1 MMSSCGVDR
10 CCGIPGIRLRMA
22 TPRKQA
28 LASVLERLCHLA
40 FVATLAA
47 ALAWAGSPRG
57 LADDDAPAD
66 ADAEAAVR
74 AAAVAY
80 AEAFNAGDMDAV
92 AAQWAER
99 AELVEADTQLV
110 GRERIVA
117 AIKAGRAK
125 SPNVRMVIEVDD
137 VKFITSGLARVT
149 GRLAVRYR
157 ESGPMVTSE
166 FSSLRVLEQGRW
178 VLAESLV
185 LSAPQASLGDVGW
198 MTGTWKGTTVSGE
211 PLTIRIAQEL
221 DGMGVISRL
230 TVGPA
235 DSPLLTA
242 IDVIQ
247 ADAVT
252 GRLRSWTF
260 DSTGSRAEGVLM
272 SDGSSFNRVV
282 EGIPAAGSGAGE
294 SRWVQV
300 ITPLDANRIA
310 MQSIERSIDGQPI
323 PDTDVIILTRDTP

>member
-1 MMSSCGVDR
+1 MMSSRGVDR
-10 CCGIPGIRLRMA
+10 CCGIPVFRRGQA
-22 TPRKQA
+22 TPRERS
-28 LASVLERLCHLA
+28 LAAMIERLCHIA

-47 ALAWAGSPRG
+47 ALAWAGRSRG
-57 LADDDAPAD
+57 LAADADGD

-80 AEAFNAGDMDAV
+80 AEAFNAGDMEAL
-92 AAQWAER
+92 AAQWAEQ
-99 AELVEADTQLV
+99 AELVEADAQLE
-110 GRERIVA
+110 GRDRIVA
-117 AIKAGRAK
+117 AIKAVRAK
-125 SPNVRMVIEVDD
+125 APNIRMVIEVDE
-137 VKFITSGLARVT
+137 VSFITSGLARVS
-149 GRLAVRYR
+149 GRLGVRYR
-157 ESGPMVTSE
+157 ENGPMVASDFT
-166 FSSLRVLEQGRW
+166 SLRALEDGAW

-185 LSAPQASLGDVGW
+185 ISTPQASLGDVGW
-198 MTGTWKGTTVSGE
+198 MTGTWKGTTVGGE
-211 PLTIRIAQEL
+211 PLSIEVSQEL
-221 DGMGVISRL
+221 DGLAVISRL

-235 DSPLLTA
+235 ESPILTA

-247 ADAVT
+247 ADAAS

-260 DSTGSRAEGVLM
+260 DSSGSRAEGVLM

-310 MQSIERSIDGQPI
+310 MQSIERSVDGQPL
-323 PDTDVIILTRDTP
+323 PDTDVIILTRAPR